1 MANAFITDYTFLERG
16 VVQSMDEMKVIQ
28 KTIDMIKYA
37 YLALAQFP
45 KSEKY
50 AMAADIKRCLDQLLE
65 LEVEAQKKYYK
76 KSTLQNLDVT
86 LAKVRVYTRIA
97 HELGFLQTKKYE
109 HWTAMNVEIGKMI
122 GGWIKS
128 QADKS

>member
-1 MANAFITDYTFLERG
+1 
-16 VVQSMDEMKVIQ
+16 MDEMKIIQ
-28 KTIDMIKYA
+28 KTIDMIRYA

-50 AMAADIKRCLDQLLE
+50 AMGADIKRCLHEMME
-65 LEVEAQKKYYK
+65 LEIEAQKKYYK
-76 KSTLQNLDVT
+76 KTTLQNLDVA
-86 LAKVRVYTRIA
+86 LAKVRVYTRVA
-97 HELGFLQTKKYE
+97 HDLGFLQTKKYE
-109 HWTAMNVEIGKMI
+109 NWTAMNVEIGKMI

>member
-1 MANAFITDYTFLERG
+1 
-16 VVQSMDEMKVIQ
+16 MDEMKIIQ

-50 AMAADIKRCLDQLLE
+50 AMVADIKRCLDQLLE

-76 KSTLQNLDVT
+76 KTTLQSLDVT
-86 LAKVRVYTRIA
+86 LAKIRVYTRVA

-109 HWTAMNVEIGKMI
+109 LWTAKNVEIGKMI

>member
-1 MANAFITDYTFLERG
+1 
-16 VVQSMDEMKVIQ
+16 MDDMKVIQ

-50 AMAADIKRCLDQLLE
+50 AMAADIKRCLDQMLE

-76 KSTLQNLDVT
+76 KQHSKTLMWHLQKFVFT
-86 LAKVRVYTRIA
+86 
-97 HELGFLQTKKYE
+97 HE
-109 HWTAMNVEIGKMI
+109 
-122 GGWIKS
+122 
-128 QADKS
+128 

>member
-1 MANAFITDYTFLERG
+1 
-16 VVQSMDEMKVIQ
+16 MDEMKVIQ

-50 AMAADIKRCLDQLLE
+50 AMVADIKRCLDQLLE

-76 KSTLQNLDVT
+76 KTTLQNLDVT
-86 LAKVRVYTRIA
+86 LAKIRVYTRLA

-109 HWTAMNVEIGKMI
+109 LWTAMNVEIGKMI

-128 QADKS
+128 QAGKS